1 MQAKAAFLTAFVAI
15 AAACGGTPQPGDPG
29 YEFNLNGEYAVE
41 FSADD
46 GQSYAG
52 TMQLTTV
59 PGGAVTGAM
68 SLVSPLSIDG
78 TAEGMIVG
86 AQLQLDVEYF
96 IADNQCGGLAASSA
110 VIEEGGD
117 VATGTSDIA
126 SDEDC
131 AGGPTSAS
139 FTLSR

>member
-1 MQAKAAFLTAFVAI
+1 MQLKAAFLTASVAI

-52 TMQLTTV
+52 TMQLTTA
-59 PGGAVTGAM
+59 PGGAVTGTM
-68 SLVSPLSIDG
+68 SLVSPLSVDG

-86 AQLQLDVEYF
+86 AQLELDVEYF
-96 IADNQCGGLAASSA
+96 IPDNQCGGRAVSSA
-110 VIEEGGD
+110 VIEQGGNM
-117 VATGTSDIA
+117 ATGTSDIS
-126 SDEDC
+126 SDDNC
-131 AGGPTSAS
+131 AGGPTTAA